1 MKSLQ
6 VLTVCRGNYTGYSDL
21 QVLRSAAGFYIGTT
35 YMDPENGW
43 QEPGSRDSDYFVHK
57 EQAMQALH
65 KLEQLYSESTE
76 TDKRDGFYLMDWEV
90 WLISEGLD
98 PHCVGYRWVP

>member
-6 VLTVCRGNYTGYSDL
+6 ILGVYRGNYTGFSEL

-35 YMDPENGW
+35 YTDPENGW
-43 QEPGSRDSDYFVHK
+43 QEPGSRDSCYFVHK

-65 KLEQLYSESTE
+65 KLEQFVQNSGE
-76 TDKRDGFYLMDWEV
+76 DGIMEWEA

-98 PHCVGYRWVP
+98 PQCVGYRWEP